1 MIKYGI
7 PVLVAALS
15 LAAPAANA
23 QTINPAA
30 PPAPRGYDVTSA
42 NAVIIGQPQPA
53 PEDYVA
59 PVYAQPVVVVPAY
72 SHPITPRTVWIPS
85 HYDWDPARSNYVYIE
100 GQYVEAPRENA
111 QWIPGHWAET
121 PSSWIWIDGT
131 WN

>member
-1 MIKYGI
+1 MIKYGL
-7 PVLVAALS
+7 PAAVAALI

-30 PPAPRGYDVTSA
+30 PPAPRGYDVT
-42 NAVIIGQPQPA
+42 NVTITGQPQPV

-59 PVYAQPVVVVPAY
+59 PVYAQPMVMVPY
-72 SHPITPRTVWIPS
+72 GRPITPRTVWIPG

-100 GQYVEAPRENA
+100 GQFVEAPRENA